1 MLTLVRQQAGFTLIE
16 ILLAMIIGS
25 IITLGLSSTLVTLHK
40 QSSILFQLYRLEQA
54 LGQALMG
61 LEKDLRRAGF
71 NGGNRLNH
79 PVVISAY
86 PDSMVKS
93 CVIIRYDLNRNGTIE
108 EVNDQDS
115 ELFGYRLVKQA
126 LEQQRGVNSCLGN
139 GWEKLLDPAE
149 ITVTH
154 FAVEWQRQ
162 AKAEYFTI
170 TLRAYWRGKPEL
182 NKTLIRRIRKLN
194 Q

>member
-16 ILLAMIIGS
+16 ILLAMAIGS
-25 IITLGLSSTLVTLHK
+25 IITLGLSSALVKLHQ
-40 QSSILFQLYRLEQA
+40 QSSRLFQFYRLEQA

-61 LEKDLRRAGF
+61 LEKDLSRSGF
-71 NGGNRLNH
+71 SGGSRLNH
-79 PVVISAY
+79 PVIIGAY
-86 PDSMVKS
+86 PGSMAKS

-108 EVNDQDS
+108 EIDDREP

-126 LEQQRGVNSCLGN
+126 LEQQRGANSCLGN

-162 AKAEYFTI
+162 LKAEYFTI
-170 TLRAYWRGKPEL
+170 TLHAHWRRKPEI
-182 NKTLIRRIRKLN
+182 NKTLIRRIRKVN